1 MNRYIDRVAHQY
13 YNTGHLPYACWQA
26 MTQTILLG
34 DYEVSYAPADQPAL
48 IMHHLIRGY
57 DAVRLDA
64 AAARELGLLLR
75 VNQKRI
81 RELGGY
87 QVICGAAGDL
97 TIYGPGGQRAC
108 YVNSAQTS
116 ILAQLL
122 EV

>member
-1 MNRYIDRVAHQY
+1 
-13 YNTGHLPYACWQA
+13 

-34 DYEVSYAPADQPAL
+34 DYEVSYAPTDQPAF

-64 AAARELGLLLR
+64 AAARELGMLLR

-87 QVICGAAGDL
+87 QVICGTAGDL
-97 TIYGPGGQRAC
+97 TLYGPGGQRAC
-108 YVNSAQTS
+108 YVNPDQTLL
-116 ILAQLL
+116 LAQLL

>member
-1 MNRYIDRVAHQY
+1 
-13 YNTGHLPYACWQA
+13 

-34 DYEVSYAPADQPAL
+34 DYEIHYAPTDQFAL

-64 AAARELGLLLR
+64 AAANELGVLLHT
-75 VNQKRI
+75 NQKRI

-87 QVICGAAGDL
+87 QVMCGAAGDL
-97 TIYGPGGQRAC
+97 TLYGPGGQRAC
-108 YVNSAQTS
+108 YFTPDQTL

-122 EV
+122 DG